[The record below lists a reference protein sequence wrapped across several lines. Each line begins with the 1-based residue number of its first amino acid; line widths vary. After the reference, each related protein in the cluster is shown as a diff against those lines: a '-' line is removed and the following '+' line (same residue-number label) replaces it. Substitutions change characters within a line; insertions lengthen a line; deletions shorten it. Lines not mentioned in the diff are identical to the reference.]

1 MKSYLFPG
9 QGAQFLGMGK
19 DMYDQYDHIARMF
32 EEANK
37 LLGFEITDIL
47 FGDDEDALKRT
58 DVTQPAIYIH
68 SMAKALI
75 LGDDFRPD
83 MAAGHSLGEF
93 SALAACGA
101 MTFEDGL
108 RLVSMRAKA
117 MQEACE
123 ANPGTMAA
131 VLGLDDQIVEEVCGN
146 IDEVVVPANY
156 NCPGQLVISGSL
168 DGIKIASE
176 KLLAKG
182 ALKVVTLQ
190 VGGAFHSPLMA
201 DAQAKL
207 EKAIRETEMKM
218 PTCKVYQNV
227 NARPGSTVEEIRQ
240 NLIEQLTAPVR
251 WTQTMQNMIADGMT
265 SALEVGGTGSVLRGL
280 LRKVDRSIPSETA

>member
-176 KLLAKG
+176 KL
-182 ALKVVTLQ
+182 
-190 VGGAFHSPLMA
+190 
-201 DAQAKL
+201 AKL
-207 EKAIRETEMKM
+207 HPRLSTLFESSVTRLMPIDVILDTFAGTAAILF
-218 PTCKVYQNV
+218 YI
-227 NARPGSTVEEIRQ
+227 SIY
-240 NLIEQLTAPVR
+240 
-251 WTQTMQNMIADGMT
+251 
-265 SALEVGGTGSVLRGL
+265 SFS
-280 LRKVDRSIPSETA
+280 RSKKTIKK